1 MKNLFLIRHAKAT
14 RETAGER
21 DHERPLSARGEQ
33 QLAPLAQALAR
44 CGAFAGSI
52 FASNATRTRQTLE
65 GILPDDVPQQRI
77 HISRE
82 LYTFDPGRLLH
93 WLQNCS
99 DPHDTLA
106 LVGHN
111 PALTGLAETLTGHTG
126 IHLPTAGFI
135 VIRLPLQYWQDLA
148 PGRGEVER
156 LLTPRDYSYACFAR
170 KQKGHAAIIPGD
182 VPGTLTQLLR
192 RMRSL
197 EAGVRTGL
205 DDEFLHQ
212 YRVAIRRSRALAE
225 AVLDIAP
232 EPQLQQ
238 RVHQLRQYAR
248 VTGRLRDLHVFL
260 QQLPGL
266 HALSPQLEPTLRD
279 WLRAEAASEHQR
291 LVSQFD
297 DSHYRE
303 HMDAWDAWIHSR
315 YFRKLAQQLDAR
327 RIRQAVRHRIRNFN
341 RRTAEVLHTSP
352 DEDIHRLRKQL
363 KRIRYLMELDAGH
376 WQSALRDLRQ
386 RQQIY
391 GGFQD
396 RCVQIALLDDFATGA
411 PESLRPAIRRLRR
424 SLNGDK
430 ARLRRQILSR
440 NGFL

>member
-1 MKNLFLIRHAKAT
+1 MKYLFLIRHAKAS
-14 RETAGER
+14 RERAVSR
-21 DHERPLSARGEQ
+21 DHERPLCPRGEQ
-33 QLAPLAQALAR
+33 QLVPLAQALNR
-44 CGAFAGSI
+44 CGAFSGGV
-52 FASNATRTRQTLE
+52 FASDATRTRRTLE
-65 GILPDDVPQQRI
+65 GILPGDFPAWRA
-77 HISRE
+77 HISAQ
-82 LYTFDPGRLLH
+82 LYTFDSRRLLQ
-93 WLQNCS
+93 WLQCCNS
-99 DPHDTLA
+99 PHDTLA

-111 PALTGLAETLTGHTG
+111 PALTGLAEALTGHTG

-135 VIRLPLQYWQDLA
+135 IIRLPLHSWQETG
-148 PGRGEVER
+148 PGRGELVR
-156 LLTPRDYSYACFAR
+156 LLTPRDYSFAWFAR
-170 KQKGHAAIIPGD
+170 KQRRHTSPTAGD
-182 VPGTLTQLLR
+182 LPTTLAQLLVW
-192 RMRSL
+192 MRSL

>member
-52 FASNATRTRQTLE
+52 FASDATRTRRTLE
-65 GILPDDVPQQRI
+65 GVLPDDFPQQQV
-77 HISRE
+77 HLCPK

-156 LLTPRDYSYACFAR
+156 LLTPRDYSYAWFAR
-170 KQKGHAAIIPGD
+170 KQHRHTAVIPGD
-182 VPGTLTQLLR
+182 LPATLLHLLEW
-192 RMRSL
+192 MRSL

-225 AVLDIAP
+225 AVLDVTP

-238 RVHQLRQYAR
+238 LVGHLRQYAR
-248 VTGRLRDLHVFL
+248 ATGRLRDLHVFL
-260 QQLPGL
+260 QQLPDLRG
-266 HALSPQLEPTLRD
+266 LSPQLAPVLRD
-279 WLRAEAASEHQR
+279 WLRAEADREHRQ

-297 DSHYRE
+297 DRHYQQ
-303 HMDAWDAWIHSR
+303 HMHAWDDWLHSR
-315 YFRKLAQQLDAR
+315 RFRKLAQQLDA
-327 RIRQAVRHRIRNFN
+327 HRIREAVMHRIRGFN
-341 RRTAEVLHTSP
+341 RRTVELLHSSP

-376 WQSALRDLRQ
+376 WQSDLRDIRT
-386 RQQIY
+386 RQQLY
-391 GGFQD
+391 GAFQD
-396 RCVQIALLDDFATGA
+396 RHVQLALLDEFAAGA
-411 PESLRPAIRRLRR
+411 AESLRPAIRRLRGY
-424 SLNGDK
+424 LNREKTG
-430 ARLRRQILSR
+430 LRHRILAE
-440 NGFL
+440 GGLL